1 MGDAGDRIR
10 SARNAASP
18 NGEPD
23 IVPVII
29 EGPPPPTPPDT
40 LKDIHCKDAL
50 IYVLAGLQ
58 GPRPST

>member
-50 IYVLAGLQ
+50 I
-58 GPRPST
+58 